1 MKTSIIGEVL
11 LLMTEN
17 KYDIFIE
24 SNESEA
30 LLHNVEPTAS
40 SSQYKLIS
48 ETIAR
53 CVGIIEELWD
63 EVPSITIMPNRWAT
77 KLR

>member
-1 MKTSIIGEVL
+1 MKTSTIGE
-11 LLMTEN
+11 
-17 KYDIFIE
+17 
-24 SNESEA
+24 
-30 LLHNVEPTAS
+30 
-40 SSQYKLIS
+40 YKLIS

>member
-1 MKTSIIGEVL
+1 MKTSIIGEGL

-17 KYDIFIE
+17 NYDIFIG

-30 LLHNVEPTAS
+30 LLHNVEPTTS
-40 SSQYKLIS
+40 STQYKLIS

-53 CVGIIEELWD
+53 CVGIIE
-63 EVPSITIMPNRWAT
+63 A
-77 KLR
+77 

>member
-1 MKTSIIGEVL
+1 
-11 LLMTEN
+11 MTEN

-53 CVGIIEELWD
+53 CVGIIE
-63 EVPSITIMPNRWAT
+63 A
-77 KLR
+77 